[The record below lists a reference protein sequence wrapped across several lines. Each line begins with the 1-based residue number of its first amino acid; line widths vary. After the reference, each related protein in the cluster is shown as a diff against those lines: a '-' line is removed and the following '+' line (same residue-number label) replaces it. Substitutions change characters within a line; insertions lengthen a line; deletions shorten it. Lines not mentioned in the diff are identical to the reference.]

1 MVERDLLMIPGPT
14 SVDPAVLRF
23 LSKPT
28 LSHTDSEFV
37 KIFKEVPWGKSIKP
51 DKIKDAL
58 KEDDYKAV
66 TVTHVETSTG

>member
-37 KIFKEVPWGKSIKP
+37 RIFKESIN
-51 DKIKDAL
+51 DL
-58 KEDDYKAV
+58 KKVFMTKNEV
-66 TVTHVETSTG
+66 LETKF